1 MSVNSF
7 GSSNIPSIL
16 ITSGVNSVTGS
27 TGATG
32 PKGITGFSITGPTG
46 SDVQFVSTE
55 IVGTILGITYE
66 NNTGFFL
73 SATAPAGSSSRDPS
87 PNFTVGETG
96 SAEDTSIYG
105 GIDLL
110 DPYKFYFK
118 TIKLV
123 GEVTGGISLSS
134 FYISSPGV
142 TNSAV
147 GTTGSLM
154 YVTRGANG
162 FGTAIDG
169 TNDANTKYF
178 RSIITPTA
186 GSFKGITLDTFK
198 FKINQHFDT
207 EFVKG
212 YTGNINWINASDAN
226 VSNVLNA
233 ITVKS
238 SLVSGGSGITRT
250 DQSVFITVTDES
262 RNLYPKV
269 SFRTEGI
276 TFIVG
281 GGSSTGAFEMNI
293 IGKGITYSTETYKNS
308 VVGSCCYCSTDRTSN
323 TSLVNRTCL
332 DYATE
337 SFCDSIGGNFNF
349 KSCNNR
355 YLSDDCYS
363 GGACCANGTCFET
376 DSLLCEKAH
385 GSFYPNVRCNELE
398 DGCPSNCPVA
408 ASCCV
413 NGNCIDLS
421 VSDASEDLCK
431 ELGGRYK
438 AVICSQRN
446 CCVEGFIGAC
456 CFGVNDCKDDTT
468 PAECEALG
476 GVYQGPTS
484 LCSASICCKDS
495 DESSP
500 LKLTA
505 IKTDNAEE
513 IPTDLKIGDSFGGG
527 IVAGFVGYPPA
538 AFDNDGYFAKGEIIS
553 EIENN
558 TINSVKR
565 YVAVNGTY
573 NKSLRCNC
581 SNFSPSRYVTLN
593 ELGKSNGRVLATD
606 VKSLSGVRDH
616 LDLTFYNRLS
626 DTCLSTENKPC
637 NEKSAEYK
645 KYGYNS
651 VLAYKQLSKQI
662 HGDNI
667 PNAWVLIVAPED
679 FNTSNVSFG
688 MSMSVNA
695 FTVSSEMSNYSNTL
709 WQNNISTPYGTTV
722 FDGLLNTRMFDDT
735 SIERNTWFIPNNF
748 TIAGKLE
755 TIDPLAYD
763 RFKHSRVSYWQS
775 DIDQT
780 QISRNG
786 DYFKS
791 KYKEMWN
798 AINTSSTA
806 LYHISEKNKESY
818 NGYSDWYIPSALE
831 LNIVYYNI
839 DAINIGIIY
848 HSTGSSVRLS
858 IDSLYWSSTTGGKMV
873 DSRAVGTGGS
883 SVKTYQQQNYSLEA
897 PISSSDVLTDSWK
910 GYKIAQAHRA
920 YAQDFGTGK
929 MISSLKTE
937 QVAKVRACRMVPI
950 YFKAKDQQN
959 QFEFSFKS
967 LNTCASCRQEN
978 N

>member
-1 MSVNSF
+1 MSF
-7 GSSNIPSIL
+7 GSSNIPNIL
-16 ITSGVNSVTGS
+16 IAPGVNSVTGS

-32 PKGITGFSITGPTG
+32 PTGITGYSLTGPTG
-46 SDVQFVSTE
+46 SDGIQFLSTK
-55 IVGTILGITYE
+55 IVGTTLGITYE

-73 SATAPAGSSSRDPS
+73 TTTSPAGSSSRDPN
-87 PNFTVGETG
+87 PNFIVGETG
-96 SAEDTSIYG
+96 SSEDFSIYG
-105 GIDLL
+105 GITA
-110 DPYKFYFK
+110 DPYKFIFK
-118 TIKLV
+118 SIKLT

-134 FYISSPGV
+134 FYISSPGT
-142 TNSAV
+142 TNAAIGS
-147 GTTGSLM
+147 TGSLM
-154 YVTRGANG
+154 YITVGAN
-162 FGTAIDG
+162 FGRDVDG
-169 TNDANTKYF
+169 TNDAITKYS

-186 GSFKGITLDTFK
+186 GSFNGITLDTFS
-198 FKINQHFDT
+198 FKITQHFDT
-207 EFVKG
+207 EFRTG
-212 YTGNINWINASDAN
+212 YTGNINWINATNAN

-250 DQSVFITVTDES
+250 DQAVFITVKDED
-262 RNLYPKV
+262 NNIYPKV

-276 TFIVG
+276 TLHRAPHAV
-281 GGSSTGAFEMNI
+281 TGAFEMNI
-293 IGKGITYSTETYKNS
+293 IGKGITYSTETYKNQII
-308 VVGSCCYCSTDRTSN
+308 GSCCYCSTGNS
-323 TSLVNRTCL
+323 SIVNRKCL
-332 DYATE
+332 DYSTE

-376 DSLLCEKAH
+376 DDILCEKAR
-385 GSFYPNVRCNELE
+385 GSFYPNVRCSELE
-398 DGCPSNCPVA
+398 NGCPSSCPVT

-413 NGNCIDLS
+413 NGECYELS
-421 VSDASEDLCK
+421 ASPASIDLCK
-431 ELGGRYK
+431 ELGGRYE
-438 AVICSQRN
+438 AGLTCGERN

-456 CFGVNDCKDDTT
+456 CFGVDDCKDDTT
-468 PAECEALG
+468 PAECKALG

-484 LCSASICCKDS
+484 LCSSSICCKDS
-495 DESSP
+495 DTEPTFRSISI
-500 LKLTA
+500 T
-505 IKTDNAEE
+505 TDNTEE

-573 NKSLRCNC
+573 NGSLRCNC

-593 ELGKSNGRVLATD
+593 ELGKSNGRVLVTD
-606 VKSLSGVRDH
+606 VKSLSGVRDY

-651 VLAYKQLSKQI
+651 ILAYKQLSKQI

-679 FNTSNVSFG
+679 FNTTNVSFG

-722 FDGLLNTRMFDDT
+722 FDGLLNTRMFDET
-735 SIERNTWFIPNNF
+735 SIERNTWFIPNNY
-748 TIAGKLE
+748 TVAGKLE

-780 QISRNG
+780 KISRSS

-806 LYHISEKNKESY
+806 LYHISEKNKQSY

-839 DAINIGIIY
+839 DSINTGIIY
-848 HSTGSSVRLS
+848 HSTGSSVKLS
-858 IDSLYWSSTTGGKMV
+858 TDSLYWSSTTGGKMV
-873 DSRAVGTGGS
+873 DSRAVGTNGA

-910 GYKIAQAHRA
+910 SYKLAQAHRA
-920 YAQDFGTGK
+920 YTQDFGTGK

-967 LNTCASCRQEN
+967 LNTCTSCRQEN

>member
-1 MSVNSF
+1 M
-7 GSSNIPSIL
+7 
-16 ITSGVNSVTGS
+16 
-27 TGATG
+27 
-32 PKGITGFSITGPTG
+32 
-46 SDVQFVSTE
+46 
-55 IVGTILGITYE
+55 
-66 NNTGFFL
+66 
-73 SATAPAGSSSRDPS
+73 
-87 PNFTVGETG
+87 
-96 SAEDTSIYG
+96 
-105 GIDLL
+105 
-110 DPYKFYFK
+110 
-118 TIKLV
+118 
-123 GEVTGGISLSS
+123 
-134 FYISSPGV
+134 
-142 TNSAV
+142 
-147 GTTGSLM
+147 
-154 YVTRGANG
+154 
-162 FGTAIDG
+162 
-169 TNDANTKYF
+169 
-178 RSIITPTA
+178 
-186 GSFKGITLDTFK
+186 
-198 FKINQHFDT
+198 
-207 EFVKG
+207 
-212 YTGNINWINASDAN
+212 
-226 VSNVLNA
+226 
-233 ITVKS
+233 
-238 SLVSGGSGITRT
+238 SGGSGITRT

-308 VVGSCCYCSTDRTSN
+308 VVGSCCYCSTDRTGI
-323 TSLVNRTCL
+323 TSIVNRTCL

-376 DSLLCEKAH
+376 DSSLCEKAY
-385 GSFYPNVRCNELE
+385 GSFYPNVRCNQLE
-398 DGCPSNCPVA
+398 NGCPSNCPVA

-431 ELGGRYK
+431 ELGGRYE
-438 AVICSQRN
+438 ANPCDYRN

-456 CFGVNDCKDDTT
+456 CLGVDDCKDDTT
-468 PAECEALG
+468 PAECKTLG

-484 LCSASICCKDS
+484 LCSASICCKDI
-495 DESSP
+495 P
-500 LKLTA
+500 TLALLKSTA
-505 IKTDNAEE
+505 ITTDNAEE

-606 VKSLSGVRDH
+606 VKSLSGVRDY

-662 HGDNI
+662 HGENI

-709 WQNNISTPYGTTV
+709 WQNNILTPYGTTV
-722 FDGLLNTRMFDDT
+722 FDGLLNTRMFDAT
-735 SIERNTWFIPNNF
+735 SIERNTWFIPNNY

-780 QISRNG
+780 KISRSS

-839 DAINIGIIY
+839 DAINTGIIY

-858 IDSLYWSSTTGGKMV
+858 KDSSYWSSTTGGKV
-873 DSRAVGTGGS
+873 VGYRTVETSGA
-883 SVKTYQQQNYSLEA
+883 SVKTYQAQNYSLEA

-910 GYKIAQAHRA
+910 GYKLAQAHRA

>member
-1 MSVNSF
+1 MSLNSF

-16 ITSGVNSVTGS
+16 ITAGVNSVTGS

-32 PKGITGFSITGPTG
+32 PKGITGFSLTGPTG
-46 SDVQFVSTE
+46 SDGIQFVSTE
-55 IVGTILGITYE
+55 IVGTTLGITYE
-66 NNTGFFL
+66 NNIGFFL
-73 SATAPAGSSSRDPS
+73 TTTSPAGSSSRDPL

-105 GIDLL
+105 GLTA
-110 DPYKFYFK
+110 DPYKFMFK
-118 TIKLV
+118 TINLV

-134 FYISSPGV
+134 FYISSPGT

-154 YVTRGANG
+154 YVTVGAN

-169 TNDANTKYF
+169 TNDANTNYF

-198 FKINQHFDT
+198 FKISQHFDT
-207 EFVKG
+207 EFVVG
-212 YTGNINWINASDAN
+212 YTGNLNWINATDAN

-238 SLVSGGSGITRT
+238 SLVSGGAGITRT
-250 DQSVFITVTDES
+250 DQSVFITVTDQS

-276 TFIVG
+276 TFAVSG
-281 GGSSTGAFEMNI
+281 GGRTGAFEMNI
-293 IGKGITYSTETYKNS
+293 IGKGITYSDETYKNQII
-308 VVGSCCYCSTDRTSN
+308 GSCCYCSTGNS
-323 TSLVNRTCL
+323 SIVNRKCL
-332 DYATE
+332 DYATK

-349 KSCNNR
+349 KSCNIR

-376 DSLLCEKAH
+376 NDELCDKAH
-385 GSFYPNVRCNELE
+385 GSFYPNLRCSELE
-398 DGCPSNCPVA
+398 DGCPSNCPIA

-413 NGNCIDLS
+413 NGDCYDLS
-421 VSDASEDLCK
+421 ASDASEELCK

-438 AVICSQRN
+438 GVTCGERN

-456 CFGVNDCKDDTT
+456 CFGVDNCKDDTT
-468 PAECEALG
+468 PTECAADG

-484 LCSASICCKDS
+484 LCSSSICCKDTPQLS
-495 DESSP
+495 T
-500 LKLTA
+500 LKFAT
-505 IKTDNAEE
+505 ITTDTTEE

-538 AFDNDGYFAKGEIIS
+538 AFDNDGYFAKGEVIS

-573 NKSLRCNC
+573 NGSLRCNC

-593 ELGKSNGRVLATD
+593 ELGKSNGRVLTTD
-606 VKSLSGVRDH
+606 IKSLSGVRDY

-626 DTCLSTENKPC
+626 DTCLTTENKPC
-637 NEKSAEYK
+637 NEKSVENK

-667 PNAWVLIVAPED
+667 PNAWVLIVAAED
-679 FNTSNVSFG
+679 FNTTNVSFG

-709 WQNNISTPYGTTV
+709 WQNNILTPYGTTV

-735 SIERNTWFIPNNF
+735 SIERNTWFIPNNY

-780 QISRNG
+780 QISRSS

-806 LYHISEKNKESY
+806 LYHISEKNKQSY

-839 DAINIGIIY
+839 DAINTGIIY
-848 HSTGSSVRLS
+848 HSTGSSVTLS
-858 IDSLYWSSTTGGKMV
+858 IDSSYWSSTTGGKMV
-873 DSRAVGTGGS
+873 DSRAAGTGGG

-897 PISSSDVLTDSWK
+897 PISLSDASTDSWK
-910 GYKIAQAHRA
+910 SYKLAQAHRA

-929 MISSLKTE
+929 MISSLKTDK
-937 QVAKVRACRMVPI
+937 VAKVRACRMVPI

-967 LNTCASCRQEN
+967 LNTCTSCR
-978 N
+978 